1 MICPSCGHD
10 NLPGNETCSHCQ
22 QSLTPLDLPCA
33 GSLVEKSLMC
43 DQVPVLPPKPV
54 VTICPATTIREAV
67 DLMLEKDVG
76 AVLVV
81 DEAGKLLGIFSE
93 RDLLKRVVGLIDQPL
108 DQPVGD
114 YMTSRPVVVGP
125 HDTLNYVLHKMDG
138 GGHRHVPVLD
148 GGKPAS
154 VISVRDML
162 RHIMKLCKET

>member
-33 GSLVEKSLMC
+33 GSRVEKSLMC
-43 DQVPVLPPKPV
+43 DQVKVLPQNPV
-54 VTICPATTIREAV
+54 VAIPSNSTIREAIE
-67 DLMLEKDVG
+67 LMLEKNVG

-81 DEAGKLLGIFSE
+81 DGAGKLLGIFSE
-93 RDLLKRVVGLIDQPL
+93 RDLLKRVAGVIDQPL
-108 DQPVGD
+108 DQPVGQF
-114 YMTSRPVVVGP
+114 MTPRPVAVNP
-125 HDTLNYVLHKMDG
+125 CDTLNYVLHKMDG
-138 GGHRHVPVLD
+138 GGHRHVPVID